1 MLNHDSP
8 SDIRKVLAELN
19 IGLHKRWGQNFLI
32 NRTARQKIAALV
44 DPHGHETVWEIGPGL
59 GALTELL
66 LPRVKVLVAFE
77 IDRGLIRF
85 LRSSFAAEEKLRLVP
100 GDVLRTWP
108 KQLAEQG
115 LPDKITGNLPYG
127 SASALI
133 AALAEQRVFP
143 ERMVFTVQREMA
155 ARMTARLGSKNYSS
169 FSVLCQSA
177 YRIEERLEL
186 RPGSFF
192 PPPEVVSS
200 VVTLTPRWETA
211 AFVHWGLFLRLLRI
225 LFRSRRKT
233 VRNNLLAGGLVRQ
246 EEAGRLIEAVR
257 EEGIDPGTRGERL
270 SYGELMRLAERLDA
284 VLKDL

>member
-8 SDIRKVLAELN
+8 SEIRKVLAELN
-19 IGLHKRWGQNFLI
+19 VRLHKRWGQHFLI

-66 LPRVKVLVAFE
+66 LPRVEILVAFE

-85 LRSSFAAEEKLRLVP
+85 LRSSFAGQEKLRLVP
-100 GDVLRTWP
+100 GDALRTWP
-108 KQLAEQG
+108 EQLAEHG
-115 LPDKITGNLPYG
+115 LPHKIAGNLPYG
-127 SASALI
+127 SASALV
-133 AALAEQRVFP
+133 ADLAERRIFP

-155 ARMTARLGSKNYSS
+155 ARMRARPGSKNYSS

-177 YRIEERLEL
+177 YRIEEEL
-186 RPGSFF
+186 QLKPGSFF

-200 VVTLTPRWETA
+200 VVMLRPRWETA
-211 AFVHWGLFLRLLRI
+211 AFAHWGLFLRLLRI

-233 VRNNLLAGGLVRQ
+233 VRNNLLAGGL
-246 EEAGRLIEAVR
+246 AGRGEVERLIEAVR
-257 EEGIDPGTRGERL
+257 EAGIEPGVRGERL
-270 SYGELMRLAERLDA
+270 SYGELMRMAECLSA
-284 VLKDL
+284 VLQDL